1 MGKGTGQIYMDYQAM
16 RQKADRLDELAE
28 ELLSIAE
35 SEVGGCISARNAWQG
50 DSGDVFREKAT
61 KLEKK
66 IVKRAKELRRTAS
79 ALRATA
85 ERNTEWK
92 WHLPHWFGVEDK
104 GSEEKKI
111 FSGSDGNGDGS
122 GWFDRM

>member
-35 SEVGGCISARNAWQG
+35 SEVGGCISAQNAWQG
-50 DSGDVFREKAT
+50 DSGDVFREKAI

-66 IVKRAKELRRTAS
+66 IEKRAKELRRTAS
-79 ALRATA
+79 ALLVTA
-85 ERNTEWK
+85 ERQY
-92 WHLPHWFGVEDK
+92 
-104 GSEEKKI
+104 
-111 FSGSDGNGDGS
+111 
-122 GWFDRM
+122 RMEMALAALVRRRG